1 MRTRLNFM
9 RNPRHPGTAL
19 PSLDAATQK
28 VKAVLP
34 SDMFAIE
41 PPVVEFN
48 DFEVG
53 AVYELTAG

>member
-19 PSLDAATQK
+19 PALDAATTQK
-28 VKAVLP
+28 VKAVVL

-41 PPVVEFN
+41 PPVVRRCR
-48 DFEVG
+48 
-53 AVYELTAG
+53 LTLSDPR